1 MRKIEDRSST
11 RKFPLRKVS
20 HEERVELGRK
30 IASQILDTRKDAV
43 LAICIYASTAK
54 NLDRPYSDLEIFC
67 VATDGLEVKNKRYVY
82 DGLLVEIDYFQES
95 NFLKEATRVGWDWPL
110 GADQYRNRIV
120 LFERDNWLKK
130 LEKAVA
136 ENDRADFTEE
146 LRWAAETVTESLAA
160 VRNAH
165 LKRDQ
170 RDLRTRAFY
179 MAWDTARVVF
189 LYNRRYV
196 LTTSWF
202 WKQLFECRD
211 QPRGFRKLVDVVT
224 GFAKSTDSEL
234 LDADEE
240 LWRETILL
248 VERRGISLQSK
259 DISVSSAL
267 HPTAFDTAC
276 RISSG

>member
-11 RKFPLRKVS
+11 PKFPLRKNS
-20 HEERVELGRK
+20 HEERLELGRK
-30 IASQILDTRKDAV
+30 IASQILDTHKDAV

-54 NLDRPYSDLEIFC
+54 KLDRLYSDLEIFC
-67 VATDGLEVKNKRYVY
+67 VASDGLEVKNKRYVY

-95 NFLKEATRVGWDWPL
+95 NFLKEAKRVGWDWPL

-136 ENDRADFTEE
+136 ENDSADIAEE
-146 LRWAAETVTESLAA
+146 LRWATLTMTESLAA

-165 LKRDQ
+165 IKGDLK
-170 RDLRTRAFY
+170 DLRTRAFY

-189 LYNRRYV
+189 LLNRKYV

-202 WKQLFECRD
+202 WKQLFECQE
-211 QPRGFRKLVDVVT
+211 QPKRFRKLVDIIA
-224 GFAKSTDSEL
+224 GFKKSTISEL
-234 LDADEE
+234 VDAAEE
-240 LWRETILL
+240 LWRETMLM
-248 VERRGISLQSK
+248 VEPRGISLESK
-259 DISVSSAL
+259 DITV
-267 HPTAFDTAC
+267 
-276 RISSG
+276 

>member
-1 MRKIEDRSST
+1 MAE
-11 RKFPLRKVS
+11 
-20 HEERVELGRK
+20 
-30 IASQILDTRKDAV
+30 
-43 LAICIYASTAK
+43 
-54 NLDRPYSDLEIFC
+54 
-67 VATDGLEVKNKRYVY
+67 
-82 DGLLVEIDYFQES
+82 
-95 NFLKEATRVGWDWPL
+95 
-110 GADQYRNRIV
+110 
-120 LFERDNWLKK
+120 K

-202 WKQLFECRD
+202 
-211 QPRGFRKLVDVVT
+211 GNNY
-224 GFAKSTDSEL
+224 
-234 LDADEE
+234 
-240 LWRETILL
+240 
-248 VERRGISLQSK
+248 
-259 DISVSSAL
+259 SSAETNL
-267 HPTAFDTAC
+267 EGSAN
-276 RISSG
+276 SSTSLRDLRNRQIQNFSMPPKNYGAR

>member
-11 RKFPLRKVS
+11 PKFPLRKVS

-30 IASQILDTRKDAV
+30 IASQILDTHKDAV

-54 NLDRPYSDLEIFC
+54 KLDRPYSDLEIFC
-67 VATDGLEVKNKRYVY
+67 VASDGLEVKNKRYVY
-82 DGLLVEIDYFQES
+82 DGVLVEIDYFQES
-95 NFLKEATRVGWDWPL
+95 NFLKEARRVGWDWPL

-130 LEKAVA
+130 MEKAVA
-136 ENDRADFTEE
+136 ENDRADIAEE
-146 LRWAAETVTESLAA
+146 LRWAAETMTESLAA
-160 VRNAH
+160 IRNAN

-189 LYNRRYV
+189 LLNRKYV

-202 WKQLFECRD
+202 WKQLFECQE
-211 QPRGFRKLVDVVT
+211 QPKDFRNLIDIVAGFIESTQTELVDATEKLWLETTKMARARGF
-224 GFAKSTDSEL
+224 SIESM
-234 LDADEE
+234 
-240 LWRETILL
+240 
-248 VERRGISLQSK
+248 
-259 DISVSSAL
+259 DIIV
-267 HPTAFDTAC
+267 
-276 RISSG
+276 

>member
-20 HEERVELGRK
+20 HEERVELGRE
-30 IASQILDTRKDAV
+30 IASQILDTHKDAV

-54 NLDRPYSDLEIFC
+54 KLDRPYSDLEIFC
-67 VATDGLEVKNKRYVY
+67 VASDGLEAKNKRYVY

-95 NFLKEATRVGWDWPL
+95 NFLKEAKRVGWDWPL

-189 LYNRRYV
+189 LYNRKYV

-202 WKQLFECRD
+202 WKQLFECQE
-211 QPRGFRKLVDVVT
+211 QPRGLRKLVDVVA
-224 GFAKSTDSEL
+224 GFEKSTDSEL
-234 LDADEE
+234 VDAAEK
-240 LWRETILL
+240 LWRETILM
-248 VERRGISLQSK
+248 VEPRGISLESK
-259 DISVSSAL
+259 DIRV
-267 HPTAFDTAC
+267 
-276 RISSG
+276 